1 MLHKFLLRSL
11 TFAPYTTS
19 LSLQVSEEEAVDVL
33 AREYG
38 VLLMPAAPFGAPGNM
53 RMSYGSLP
61 PSEAAAAI
69 DKVKRGLDHLQR
81 LSAERV

>member
-1 MLHKFLLRSL
+1 M
-11 TFAPYTTS
+11 
-19 LSLQVSEEEAVDVL
+19 DIL
-33 AREYG
+33 ARQYG

-61 PSEAAAAI
+61 PSEAACAI
-69 DKVKRGLDHLQR
+69 DKVKRGLDHLLK

>member
-1 MLHKFLLRSL
+1 M
-11 TFAPYTTS
+11 
-19 LSLQVSEEEAVDVL
+19 L